1 MQCTEAVNVLN
12 SLVELIVGF
21 HGWFNHLCFF
31 KTPIVQQDRFSQMFD
46 GKKAHIQEHLNGTP
60 NMVLPFRRKDSGG
73 DDDDPLDQDIEDIMN
88 AAEGLGDE
96 HESAQDQPA
105 EAAPEEDDIEFSEK
119 MEKSART
126 VIDICMDLRRGENI
140 LIVCDPT
147 TTEIGQALH
156 DAASIR
162 SDRVLLIVMPKGRHH
177 GEEPPAPVANL
188 MRQQQVVIAPTR
200 YSLTH
205 TRAVRQAIKDGSRVA
220 TMPGMTVEMFTEGGM
235 TADFNIIKKNIG
247 EMNAQLRRKRIV
259 NVKSETGT
267 NVTFEVN
274 WREWKL
280 DDNGI
285 CNRPRMVTNLPAGK
299 IFTLPREGTMNGTIV
314 IDGSWDSN
322 LVDEPVVLQ
331 IENGLVV
338 DVKGG
343 TAAAQ
348 IRQTFGE
355 AAKRLKSKDQE
366 NVWTIAEFG
375 FGMNPNAR
383 LAGNVLEDEKR
394 LGTAYFS
401 IGDNTTLGG
410 SAAVGIQISGVLES
424 PSVWLDETVLFE
436 NGSFVVQ

>member
-1 MQCTEAVNVLN
+1 
-12 SLVELIVGF
+12 
-21 HGWFNHLCFF
+21 
-31 KTPIVQQDRFSQMFD
+31 
-46 GKKAHIQEHLNGTP
+46 
-60 NMVLPFRRKDSGG
+60 MVLPFRRKGSDG
-73 DDDDPLDQDIEDIMN
+73 DDDDVVDQDIEDIMN
-88 AAEGLGDE
+88 EAEGFGEDSGVTIPAPSTDEGDDGE
-96 HESAQDQPA
+96 VDVT
-105 EAAPEEDDIEFSEK
+105 EK
-119 MEKSART
+119 MAKSART
-126 VIDICMDLRRGENI
+126 VIDTCMDVRRGENI
-140 LIVCDPT
+140 LIICDPT

-156 DAASIR
+156 DAASLR
-162 SDRVLLIVMPKGRHH
+162 SDRVLLVVMPKGRHH
-177 GEEPPAPVANL
+177 GDEPPTPVANL

-205 TRAVRQAIKDGSRVA
+205 TKAVRQAIKDGSRVA
-220 TMPGMTVEMFTEGGM
+220 TMPGMTLEMFTEGGM
-235 TADFNIIKKNIG
+235 SADFNIIKKNIG
-247 EMNAQLRRKRIV
+247 EMSNLLRRKRII

-285 CNRPRMVTNLPAGK
+285 CNRPRMLTNLPAGK

-314 IDGSWDSN
+314 IDGSWDSD
-322 LVDEPVVLQ
+322 LVDEPVFLHV
-331 IENGLVV
+331 ENGLVV

-355 AAKRLKSKDQE
+355 AARRLKSKDQE

-383 LAGNVLEDEKR
+383 VAGNVLEDEKR

-410 SAAVGIQISGVLES
+410 TAAVGIQISGVLER
-424 PSVWLDETVLFE
+424 PSIWMDETLLFE
-436 NGSFVVQ
+436 EGQFVAH

>member
-1 MQCTEAVNVLN
+1 
-12 SLVELIVGF
+12 
-21 HGWFNHLCFF
+21 
-31 KTPIVQQDRFSQMFD
+31 MFD
-46 GKKAHIQEHLNGTP
+46 EKNAHIQEHFNGTP

-73 DDDDPLDQDIEDIMN
+73 DDDEPLDQDIEDIMN

-96 HESAQDQPA
+96 QDSAQDSPA
-105 EAAPEEDDIEFSEK
+105 EEAPEEDEIEFSER
-119 MEKSART
+119 MAKSAQT

>member
-1 MQCTEAVNVLN
+1 MLLQHSHALAWRNALGTRN
-12 SLVELIVGF
+12 
-21 HGWFNHLCFF
+21 
-31 KTPIVQQDRFSQMFD
+31 
-46 GKKAHIQEHLNGTP
+46 KKAHIQEHLNDTR
-60 NMVLPFRRKDSGG
+60 NMVLPFRRKGSDE
-73 DDDDPLDQDIEDIMN
+73 DDDIVDQDIEDIMN
-88 AAEGLGDE
+88 EAEGLGE
-96 HESAQDQPA
+96 ESGVTIPETSGEDDDVDNVDPA
-105 EAAPEEDDIEFSEK
+105 EK
-119 MEKSART
+119 MARSART
-126 VIDICMDLRRGENI
+126 VIDTCMDVRRGENI
-140 LIVCDPT
+140 LIVCDST

-156 DAASIR
+156 DAASLR
-162 SDRVLLIVMPKGRHH
+162 SDRVLLVVMPKGRHH
-177 GEEPPAPVANL
+177 GDEPPTPVANL

-205 TRAVRQAIKDGSRVA
+205 TKAVRQAIKDGSRVA
-220 TMPGMTVEMFTEGGM
+220 TMPGMTIEMFTEGGM
-235 TADFNIIKKNIG
+235 SADFNIIKKNIG
-247 EMNAQLRRKRIV
+247 EMSNLLRRKRII

-285 CNRPRMVTNLPAGK
+285 CNRPRMLTNLPAGK

-314 IDGSWDSN
+314 IDGSWDSD

-383 LAGNVLEDEKR
+383 VAGNVLEDEKR

-410 SAAVGIQISGVLES
+410 SAAVGIQISGVLER
-424 PSVWLDETVLFE
+424 PSIWMDETLLFE
-436 NGSFVVQ
+436 EGQFVAH

>member
-1 MQCTEAVNVLN
+1 
-12 SLVELIVGF
+12 
-21 HGWFNHLCFF
+21 
-31 KTPIVQQDRFSQMFD
+31 
-46 GKKAHIQEHLNGTP
+46 
-60 NMVLPFRRKDSGG
+60 MVLPFRRKGSDG
-73 DDDDPLDQDIEDIMN
+73 DDDVVDQDIEDIMN
-88 AAEGLGDE
+88 EAEGLGENSGVSIPEPATGEDE
-96 HESAQDQPA
+96 DGEV
-105 EAAPEEDDIEFSEK
+105 DIGEK
-119 MEKSART
+119 MAKSART
-126 VIDICMDLRRGENI
+126 VIDTCMDVRRGENI
-140 LIVCDPT
+140 LIICDPT

-156 DAASIR
+156 DAASLR
-162 SDRVLLIVMPKGRHH
+162 SDRVLLVVMPKGRHH
-177 GEEPPAPVANL
+177 GDEPPTPVANL

-205 TRAVRQAIKDGSRVA
+205 TKAVRQAIKDGSRVA

-235 TADFNIIKKNIG
+235 SADFNILKKNIG
-247 EMNAQLRRKRIV
+247 EMSNLLRRKRII
-259 NVKSETGT
+259 NVKSEAGT

-285 CNRPRMVTNLPAGK
+285 CNRPRMLTNLPAGK

-314 IDGSWDSN
+314 IDGSWDSD
-322 LVDEPVVLQ
+322 LVDEPVFLHV
-331 IENGLVV
+331 ESGLVV

-355 AAKRLKSKDQE
+355 AARRLKSKDQE

-383 LAGNVLEDEKR
+383 VAGNVLEDEKR

-410 SAAVGIQISGVLES
+410 SAAVGIQISGVLER
-424 PSVWLDETVLFE
+424 PSIWLDETLLFE
-436 NGSFVVQ
+436 EGQFVAY

>member
-1 MQCTEAVNVLN
+1 MA
-12 SLVELIVGF
+12 
-21 HGWFNHLCFF
+21 
-31 KTPIVQQDRFSQMFD
+31 
-46 GKKAHIQEHLNGTP
+46 
-60 NMVLPFRRKDSGG
+60 LPFRQNGSDGGEDEPLIDKD
-73 DDDDPLDQDIEDIMN
+73 LEDIIN
-88 AAEGLGDE
+88 IEEGVSTQEATAEAPTNEPDIDVEGLNEDE
-96 HESAQDQPA
+96 RMMRSAA
-105 EAAPEEDDIEFSEK
+105 
-119 MEKSART
+119 T
-126 VIDICMDLRRGENI
+126 VIDTCMDLRRGENV
-140 LIVCDPT
+140 LIVCDST
-147 TTEIGQALH
+147 TTDIGQCLH
-156 DAASIR
+156 EVATRR
-162 SDRVLLIVMPKGRHH
+162 SDRVLLVVMPKGRHH
-177 GEEPPAPVANL
+177 GDEPPSPVSNL

-205 TRAVRQAIKDGSRVA
+205 TRAVRQAIKDGARVA
-220 TMPGMTVEMFTEGGM
+220 TMPGMTLEMFTKGGM
-235 TADFNIIKKNIG
+235 SADFNIIKKNIG
-247 EMNAQLRRKRIV
+247 EMNAVLRRKRIV
-259 NVKSETGT
+259 NVKSESGT

-274 WREWKL
+274 WREWKF

-285 CNRPRMVTNLPAGK
+285 CNRPRMLTNLPAGK

-314 IDGSWDSN
+314 IDGSWDSA

-355 AAKRLKSKDQE
+355 AAKRLRSKEKE

-383 LAGNVLEDEKR
+383 LMGNVLEDEKR

-410 SAAVGIQISGVLES
+410 TAAVGIQISGVLAS
-424 PSVWLDETVLFE
+424 PSLWLDEFQLLD
-436 NGSFVVQ
+436 NGTFVVT

>member
-1 MQCTEAVNVLN
+1 
-12 SLVELIVGF
+12 
-21 HGWFNHLCFF
+21 
-31 KTPIVQQDRFSQMFD
+31 
-46 GKKAHIQEHLNGTP
+46 
-60 NMVLPFRRKDSGG
+60 MVLPFRRKGSDG
-73 DDDDPLDQDIEDIMN
+73 DDDDVVDQDIEDIMN
-88 AAEGLGDE
+88 EAEGLGEESGMTIPEPATDE
-96 HESAQDQPA
+96 DEDGEVDVA
-105 EAAPEEDDIEFSEK
+105 EMMA
-119 MEKSART
+119 KSART
-126 VIDICMDLRRGENI
+126 VIDTCMDVRRGENI
-140 LIVCDPT
+140 LIICDPT

-156 DAASIR
+156 DAASLR
-162 SDRVLLIVMPKGRHH
+162 SDRVLLVVMPKGRHH
-177 GEEPPAPVANL
+177 GDEPPTPVANL

-205 TRAVRQAIKDGSRVA
+205 TKAVRQAIKDGSRVA
-220 TMPGMTVEMFTEGGM
+220 TMPGMTLEMFTKGGM
-235 TADFNIIKKNIG
+235 SADFNIIKKNIG
-247 EMNAQLRRKRIV
+247 EMSNLLRRKRII

-285 CNRPRMVTNLPAGK
+285 CNRPRMLTNLPAGK

-314 IDGSWDSN
+314 IDGSWDSD
-322 LVDEPVVLQ
+322 LVDEPVFLHV
-331 IENGLVV
+331 ENGLVV

-355 AAKRLKSKDQE
+355 AARRLKSKDQE

-383 LAGNVLEDEKR
+383 VAGNVLEDEKR

-410 SAAVGIQISGVLES
+410 TAAVGIQISGVLER
-424 PSVWLDETVLFE
+424 PSIWMDETLLFE
-436 NGSFVVQ
+436 EGQFVAH

>member
-1 MQCTEAVNVLN
+1 
-12 SLVELIVGF
+12 
-21 HGWFNHLCFF
+21 
-31 KTPIVQQDRFSQMFD
+31 
-46 GKKAHIQEHLNGTP
+46 
-60 NMVLPFRRKDSGG
+60 MVLPFRRKGSDE
-73 DDDDPLDQDIEDIMN
+73 DDNDIVDQDIEDIMN
-88 AAEGLGDE
+88 EAEGLGE
-96 HESAQDQPA
+96 ESGVTIPETTVEDDDVDSVDPA
-105 EAAPEEDDIEFSEK
+105 EK
-119 MEKSART
+119 MARSART
-126 VIDICMDLRRGENI
+126 VIDTCMDVRRGENI
-140 LIVCDPT
+140 LIVCDST

-156 DAASIR
+156 DAASLR
-162 SDRVLLIVMPKGRHH
+162 SDRVLLVVMPKGRHH
-177 GEEPPAPVANL
+177 GDEPPTPVANL

-205 TRAVRQAIKDGSRVA
+205 TKAVRQAIKDGSRVA
-220 TMPGMTVEMFTEGGM
+220 TMPGMTIEMFTEGGM
-235 TADFNIIKKNIG
+235 SADFNIIKKNIG
-247 EMNAQLRRKRIV
+247 EMSNLLRRKRII

-285 CNRPRMVTNLPAGK
+285 CNRPRMLTNLPAGK

-314 IDGSWDSN
+314 IDGSWDSD

-383 LAGNVLEDEKR
+383 VAGNVLEDEKR

-410 SAAVGIQISGVLES
+410 SAAVGIQISGVLER
-424 PSVWLDETVLFE
+424 PSIWMDETLLFE
-436 NGSFVVQ
+436 EGQFVAH

>member
-1 MQCTEAVNVLN
+1 MPEGEKYA
-12 SLVELIVGF
+12 I
-21 HGWFNHLCFF
+21 
-31 KTPIVQQDRFSQMFD
+31 
-46 GKKAHIQEHLNGTP
+46 IQEHLNATIT
-60 NMVLPFRRKDSGG
+60 MVLPNHQTDSEDEGKAAV
-73 DDDDPLDQDIEDIMN
+73 DQDIEDIMN
-88 AAEGLGDE
+88 EAEGLEKKDE
-96 HESAQDQPA
+96 APVVQIETPDSIESDADL
-105 EAAPEEDDIEFSEK
+105 SEK
-119 MEKSART
+119 MERSART
-126 VIDICMDLRRGENI
+126 VIDTCMDLRRGENI

-156 DAASIR
+156 DAASLR

-205 TRAVRQAIKDGSRVA
+205 TRAVRQANKDGARVA

-235 TADFNIIKKNIG
+235 SADFNIIKKNIG
-247 EMNAQLRRKRIV
+247 EMGSFLRRKRIV
-259 NVKSETGT
+259 NVKSDSGT

-274 WREWKL
+274 WREWKF

-285 CNRPRMVTNLPAGK
+285 CNRPKMLTNLPAGK

-314 IDGSWDSN
+314 IDGSWDSD

-331 IENGLVV
+331 VENGLIV

-355 AAKRLKSKDQE
+355 AARRLKSKDQE
-366 NVWTIAEFG
+366 NVWTVAEFG

-383 LAGNVLEDEKR
+383 LAGNVLEDEKK

-410 SAAVGIQISGVLES
+410 SAAVGIQISGVLAS
-424 PSVWLDETVLFE
+424 PSIWLDELMLFE
-436 NGSFVVQ
+436 DGNFVAH

>member
-1 MQCTEAVNVLN
+1 MA
-12 SLVELIVGF
+12 
-21 HGWFNHLCFF
+21 
-31 KTPIVQQDRFSQMFD
+31 
-46 GKKAHIQEHLNGTP
+46 
-60 NMVLPFRRKDSGG
+60 LPFRRKGSDGE
-73 DDDDPLDQDIEDIMN
+73 DDDGLDQDLQDIIN
-88 AAEGLGDE
+88 EAEGDGETTFITPTQSEDNVE
-96 HESAQDQPA
+96 
-105 EAAPEEDDIEFSEK
+105 EEDEDTLSHDQK
-119 MEKSART
+119 MSRSALT
-126 VIDICMDLRRGENI
+126 VIDTCMDLRRGENI

-147 TTEIGQALH
+147 TTDIGQALH
-156 DAASIR
+156 DAASLR

-188 MRQQQVVIAPTR
+188 MRQQQVVIAPTK

-205 TRAVRQAIKDGSRVA
+205 TRAVRQAIKDGARVA
-220 TMPGMTVEMFTEGGM
+220 TMPGMSVEMFTEGGM
-235 TADFNIIKKNIG
+235 SADFNIIKKNIG
-247 EMNAQLRRKRIV
+247 EMNAVLRRKRFV
-259 NVKSETGT
+259 NVKSSNGT

-285 CNRPRMVTNLPAGK
+285 CNRPRMLTNLPAGK

-314 IDGSWDSN
+314 IDGSWDSD

-383 LAGNVLEDEKR
+383 LMGSVLEDEKR

-401 IGDNTTLGG
+401 IGDNTALGG
-410 SAAVGIQISGVLES
+410 TAAVGIQISGVLAS
-424 PSVWLDETVLFE
+424 PSIWLDEMPLLQDGTFAVT
-436 NGSFVVQ
+436 

>member
-1 MQCTEAVNVLN
+1 MA
-12 SLVELIVGF
+12 
-21 HGWFNHLCFF
+21 
-31 KTPIVQQDRFSQMFD
+31 
-46 GKKAHIQEHLNGTP
+46 
-60 NMVLPFRRKDSGG
+60 LPFRRKGSDGE
-73 DDDDPLDQDIEDIMN
+73 DDDGLDQDLQDIIN
-88 AAEGLGDE
+88 EAEGDGETTFITPTKSEDDVE
-96 HESAQDQPA
+96 
-105 EAAPEEDDIEFSEK
+105 EEDEDTLSHDQK
-119 MEKSART
+119 MSRSALT
-126 VIDICMDLRRGENI
+126 VIDTCMDLRRGENI

-147 TTEIGQALH
+147 TTDIGQALH
-156 DAASIR
+156 DAASLR

-188 MRQQQVVIAPTR
+188 MRQQQVVIAPTK

-205 TRAVRQAIKDGSRVA
+205 TRAVRQAIKDGARVA
-220 TMPGMTVEMFTEGGM
+220 TMPGMSVEMFTEGGM
-235 TADFNIIKKNIG
+235 SADFNIIKKNIG
-247 EMNAQLRRKRIV
+247 EMNAVLRRKRFV
-259 NVKSETGT
+259 NVKSSNGT

-285 CNRPRMVTNLPAGK
+285 CNRPRMLTNLPAGK

-314 IDGSWDSN
+314 IDGSWDSD

-383 LAGNVLEDEKR
+383 LMGSVLEDEKR

-401 IGDNTTLGG
+401 IGDNTALGG
-410 SAAVGIQISGVLES
+410 TAAVGIQISGVLAS
-424 PSVWLDETVLFE
+424 PSIWLDEMPLLQDGTFAVT
-436 NGSFVVQ
+436 

>member
-1 MQCTEAVNVLN
+1 LN
-12 SLVELIVGF
+12 DFLSE
-21 HGWFNHLCFF
+21 
-31 KTPIVQQDRFSQMFD
+31 
-46 GKKAHIQEHLNGTP
+46 KAHIEEQSNA
-60 NMVLPFRRKDSGG
+60 LPFRRKGSEGEDGPEV
-73 DDDDPLDQDIEDIMN
+73 DLDIEDIL
-88 AAEGLGDE
+88 AEAEGDPAPVVAGPPEEEPTEKEEELDE
-96 HESAQDQPA
+96 HQKMLNSAL
-105 EAAPEEDDIEFSEK
+105 
-119 MEKSART
+119 T
-126 VIDICMDLRRGENI
+126 VIDTCMDLRRGENI

-147 TTEIGQALH
+147 TTDIGQALH
-156 DAASIR
+156 DAASMR
-162 SDRVLLIVMPKGRHH
+162 SDRVLLVVMPKGRHH
-177 GEEPPAPVANL
+177 GEEPPTPVANL
-188 MRQQQVVIAPTR
+188 MRQQQVVIAPTK

-205 TRAVRQAIKDGSRVA
+205 TRAVRQAIKDGARVA
-220 TMPGMTVEMFTEGGM
+220 TMPGMTLEMFTEGGM
-235 TADFNIIKKNIG
+235 SADFNIIKKNIG
-247 EMNAQLRRKRIV
+247 EMNAVLRRKRIV
-259 NVKSETGT
+259 NVKSDTGT

-280 DDNGI
+280 DDNGV
-285 CNRPRMVTNLPAGK
+285 CNRPRMLTNLPAGK

-314 IDGSWDSN
+314 IDGSWDSA

-355 AAKRLKSKDQE
+355 AAKRLKSKEQE

-383 LAGNVLEDEKR
+383 LLGNVLEDEKR

-410 SAAVGIQISGVLES
+410 TAAVGIQISGVLAS
-424 PSVWLDETVLFE
+424 PSIWLDETPLLAEGAFIV
-436 NGSFVVQ
+436 

>member
-1 MQCTEAVNVLN
+1 
-12 SLVELIVGF
+12 
-21 HGWFNHLCFF
+21 
-31 KTPIVQQDRFSQMFD
+31 
-46 GKKAHIQEHLNGTP
+46 
-60 NMVLPFRRKDSGG
+60 MVLPFRRKGSDG
-73 DDDDPLDQDIEDIMN
+73 DDDDVVDQDIEDIMN
-88 AAEGLGDE
+88 EAEGLGEDSGVTIPAPSTDE
-96 HESAQDQPA
+96 G
-105 EAAPEEDDIEFSEK
+105 DDGEVDVTEK
-119 MEKSART
+119 MAKSART
-126 VIDICMDLRRGENI
+126 VIDTCMDVRRGENI
-140 LIVCDPT
+140 LIICDPT

-156 DAASIR
+156 DAASLR
-162 SDRVLLIVMPKGRHH
+162 SDRVLLVVMPKGRHH
-177 GEEPPAPVANL
+177 GDEPPTPVANL

-205 TRAVRQAIKDGSRVA
+205 TKAVRQAIKDGSRVA
-220 TMPGMTVEMFTEGGM
+220 TMPGMTLEMFTEGGM
-235 TADFNIIKKNIG
+235 SADFNIIKKNIG
-247 EMNAQLRRKRIV
+247 EMSNLLRRKRII

-285 CNRPRMVTNLPAGK
+285 CNRPRMLTNLPAGK

-314 IDGSWDSN
+314 IDGSWDSD
-322 LVDEPVVLQ
+322 LVDEPVFLHV
-331 IENGLVV
+331 ENGLVV

-355 AAKRLKSKDQE
+355 AARRLKSKDQE

-383 LAGNVLEDEKR
+383 VAGNVLEDEKR

-410 SAAVGIQISGVLES
+410 TAAVGIQISGVLER
-424 PSVWLDETVLFE
+424 PSIWMDETLLFE
-436 NGSFVVQ
+436 EGQFVAH